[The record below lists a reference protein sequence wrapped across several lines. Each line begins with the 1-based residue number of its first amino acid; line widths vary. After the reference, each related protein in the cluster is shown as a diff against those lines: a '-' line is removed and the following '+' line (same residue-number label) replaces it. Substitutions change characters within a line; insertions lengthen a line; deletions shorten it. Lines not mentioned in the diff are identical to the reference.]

1 MIAAL
6 SICRRGP
13 AFGSTLVRMIGST
26 RSQEANVSST
36 ANSQDGA
43 GTIVHRLV
51 VLPAAD
57 HPTSVSLNHLVC
69 EYGLKD
75 EPAAGRQ
82 RRESLELT
90 RTFALVAD
98 PFATGTA
105 HDSGS
110 A

>member
-1 MIAAL
+1 MIAAF
-6 SICRRGP
+6 SVCRRGP
-13 AFGSTLVRMIGST
+13 AFGSALVRMIAS
-26 RSQEANVSST
+26 
-36 ANSQDGA
+36 
-43 GTIVHRLV
+43 
-51 VLPAAD
+51 
-57 HPTSVSLNHLVC
+57 SVSLNHLVC
-69 EYGLKD
+69 EYGLKY
-75 EPAAGRQ
+75 EPAAGWQ

>member
-1 MIAAL
+1 MIATF
-6 SICRRGP
+6 SVCRRGSGFWFGLGQDDSFD
-13 AFGSTLVRMIGST
+13 AFLRM
-26 RSQEANVSST
+26 APT
-36 ANSQDGA
+36 A
-43 GTIVHRLV
+43 IVHRLV

-82 RRESLELT
+82 RRESLALT

>member
-51 VLPAAD
+51 VLPAAN
-57 HPTSVSLNHLVC
+57 HPTSVSPNHLVFK
-69 EYGLKD
+69 YRLKD
-75 EPAAGRQ
+75 EPAVGRQ
-82 RRESLELT
+82 RRVRGGKT
-90 RTFALVAD
+90 R
-98 PFATGTA
+98 
-105 HDSGS
+105 
-110 A
+110 